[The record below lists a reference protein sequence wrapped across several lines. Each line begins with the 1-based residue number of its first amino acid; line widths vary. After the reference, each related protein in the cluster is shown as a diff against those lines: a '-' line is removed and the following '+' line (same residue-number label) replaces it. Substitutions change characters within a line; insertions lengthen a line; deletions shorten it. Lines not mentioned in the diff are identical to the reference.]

1 MKVLPS
7 GMLEISDVALSDRGE
22 YRCKVFN
29 SKDPKSSQTT
39 RSASMVVN
47 LNMGKYKSFTKNSI
61 TLNISCYLSHINV
74 SFVYFNLIG
83 EAKVPR
89 APVFVSTPR
98 NSKAIGEG
106 GTVTMDCAAN
116 GHPKPYVTWLK
127 DGSTID
133 LNHLDSRFT
142 RLGEGSLQ
150 IRNVHVGDE
159 GTYQCRAENSEDSI
173 DSAAILDVL
182 VAPSF
187 VRKPQ
192 NTIAYEKEDI
202 KLECDVYSRPQAT
215 VQWYKNGDL
224 IIESEYFQVRN
235 QILHRKYIKCVFKIL
250 I

>member
-1 MKVLPS
+1 M
-7 GMLEISDVALSDRGE
+7 ALN
-22 YRCKVFN
+22 VFI
-29 SKDPKSSQTT
+29 
-39 RSASMVVN
+39 
-47 LNMGKYKSFTKNSI
+47 F
-61 TLNISCYLSHINV
+61 
-74 SFVYFNLIG
+74 IG
-83 EAKVPR
+83 EAKIPR
-89 APVFVSTPR
+89 APTFVSAPR
-98 NSKAIGEG
+98 NTKAIGEG

-116 GHPKPYVTWLK
+116 GEPKPYVTWLK

-142 RLGEGSLQ
+142 RVGEGSLQ

-187 VRKPQ
+187 VRRPQ
-192 NTIAYEKEDI
+192 NTFAYEKEDI

-224 IIESEYFQVRN
+224 IIESEYFQVMSKN
-235 QILHRKYIKCVFKIL
+235 TFSEQYN
-250 I
+250 